1 MTAKVFLAAPWS
13 NTLVAI
19 STLVTLLLLGIVLLG
34 LLVGPRSNP
43 IWLGLMVVLPVA
55 ILVLTGMRSVQGYRI
70 EGSRLYIQ
78 RPGWSNT
85 IDLTSL
91 QGAQV
96 DPHAMDKSLRI
107 WGNGGLFS
115 FSGFFH
121 NAKLG
126 QYQAYVTDQRRTV
139 VLTFPTR
146 RLVLSP
152 TDPDEFV
159 RSVLDANTHG

>member
-1 MTAKVFLAAPWS
+1 MTVKVFLAAPWS

-19 STLVTLLLLGIVLLG
+19 SALVTLLLLGIVLLG
-34 LLVGPRSNP
+34 LLVGPRNNP
-43 IWLGLMVVLPVA
+43 IWLGLMVVLPIA
-55 ILVLTGMRSVQGYRI
+55 ILVLTGSRSVQGYRVD
-70 EGSRLYIQ
+70 GQQLHIQ
-78 RPGWSNT
+78 RPGWSKT
-85 IDLTSL
+85 IDLQSL
-91 QGAQV
+91 QAAQV
-96 DPHAMDKSLRI
+96 DPHAMDKSIRI

-146 RLVLSP
+146 KLVLSP
-152 TDPDEFV
+152 ADPDEFV
-159 RSVLDANTHG
+159 KSILDGHSHG

>member
-13 NTLVAI
+13 NNLVAI
-19 STLVTLLLLGIVLLG
+19 SALVTLMLLGVVLLG

-43 IWLGLMVVLPVA
+43 IWIGLMVVLPTA
-55 ILVLTGMRSVQGYRI
+55 ILVLTASRSVQAYRI
-70 EGSRLYIQ
+70 DGHQLHIQ
-78 RPGWSNT
+78 RPGWSKT
-85 IDLTSL
+85 IDLQSL
-91 QGAQV
+91 QTVQV
-96 DPHAMDKSLRI
+96 NPHAMDKSIRI

-126 QYQAYVTDQRRTV
+126 QYQAYVTDKRHTV

-146 RLVLSP
+146 KLVLSP
-152 TDPDEFV
+152 VDPEGFVQSILDE
-159 RSVLDANTHG
+159 RSHG